1 MVPFAPAVALHRQR
15 RRTASVLISC
25 AALAAASLAFAAA
38 ARSGESPDQ
47 LRARLSRLEARR
59 DDAVLQLY
67 AAQSALDRARGQL
80 TDARSGLALAQ
91 RNDQRA
97 SNALARRLVEL
108 YMQGTTDPLEVLLGA
123 SSLSDAVDG
132 IDLLRRTAARDA
144 ELVREVR
151 GVRRTLNVRRAT
163 LAQRTET
170 LASRTQQQQQL
181 LDDLRLQ
188 VHLTRA
194 RIHELELAAAAAQ
207 RRAEAQQRAA
217 DERRSH
223 GSSGSGS
230 SGSGNG
236 NGGGGGGAGGGGSS
250 DTVGDGGTPPPAA
263 GGSTLTVTATA
274 YDDAGGTAS
283 GIPAGPG
290 LCATD
295 WSVIPSGTRFYVPG
309 YGTCVAADTGGAIVG
324 NRIDVWFPTAA
335 ETDAWGVRTVTIT
348 LL

>member
-1 MVPFAPAVALHRQR
+1 VALHRQR
-15 RRTASVLISC
+15 RRSASLLVSC

-38 ARSGESPDQ
+38 ARSGESADQ

-67 AAQSALDRARGQL
+67 AAQTALDRARAQL
-80 TDARSGLALAQ
+80 AEARNGLVLAQ

-97 SNALARRLVEL
+97 SDALAKRLVEL
-108 YMQGTTDPLEVLLGA
+108 YMQGTTDPIEVLLGA

-132 IDLLRRTAARDA
+132 IDLIRRTAARDA

-151 GVRRTLNVRRAT
+151 GVRRTLNVRRT
-163 LAQRTET
+163 QLAQRTDV
-170 LASRTQQQQQL
+170 LAGRTRQQQQL

-194 RIHELELAAAAAQ
+194 RIHELELAALAAQ

-217 DERRSH
+217 DERQSH
-223 GSSGSGS
+223 AASSTSSSSTDTGSS
-230 SGSGNG
+230 
-236 NGGGGGGAGGGGSS
+236 GGGGGG
-250 DTVGDGGTPPPAA
+250 DTGGDGGTPPPAG

-274 YDDAGGTAS
+274 YDDTGGTAS

>member
-1 MVPFAPAVALHRQR
+1 VALHRQR
-15 RRTASVLISC
+15 RRTASVLVSC

-67 AAQSALDRARGQL
+67 AAQSALDRARSEL
-80 TDARSGLALAQ
+80 ADARSGLALAQ

-97 SNALARRLVEL
+97 SDALARRLVEL

-151 GVRRTLNVRRAT
+151 GVRRTLGVRRT
-163 LAQRTET
+163 ELAQRTDV
-170 LASRTQQQQQL
+170 LATRTQQQQQL

-194 RIHELELAAAAAQ
+194 RIHELELAAAAAE
-207 RRAEAQQRAA
+207 RRAEAQQRLA
-217 DERRSH
+217 DQRRSRPTSGG
-223 GSSGSGS
+223 GSSGTGDG
-230 SGSGNG
+230 GSGG
-236 NGGGGGGAGGGGSS
+236 NGGGGGDTGGGS
-250 DTVGDGGTPPPAA
+250 PPPAT

-274 YDDAGGTAS
+274 YDDTGGTAS
-283 GIPAGPG
+283 GVPAGPG

-324 NRIDVWFPTAA
+324 DRIDVWFPTAA
-335 ETDAWGVRTVTIT
+335 QTDAWGVRTVTIT

>member
-1 MVPFAPAVALHRQR
+1 LALHRQR

-25 AALAAASLAFAAA
+25 AALAAASLAFSAA

-67 AAQSALDRARGQL
+67 AAQSALDQARAQL
-80 TDARSGLALAQ
+80 ADAHAGLVLAQ

-97 SNALARRLVEL
+97 SDALAKRLVEL

-144 ELVREVR
+144 DLVRQVR
-151 GVRRTLNVRRAT
+151 GVRRTLDVRRAT
-163 LAQRTET
+163 LAQRTEA
-170 LASRTQQQQQL
+170 LAARTTQQQQL

-194 RIHELELAAAAAQ
+194 RIHELELAAEAAR

-217 DERRSH
+217 DQRRSH
-223 GSSGSGS
+223 SSS
-230 SGSGNG
+230 
-236 NGGGGGGAGGGGSS
+236 GGGSS
-250 DTVGDGGTPPPAA
+250 STASDTSGGSTVGDGGGGGTPPPAA

-274 YDDAGGTAS
+274 YDGTGGTAS

-324 NRIDVWFPTAA
+324 NRIDVWFASPADT
-335 ETDAWGVRTVTIT
+335 EAWGVRTVTIT